1 VAFDAFLKLDGVPG
15 ESADAKHKGEIEV
28 LSFSFGVSQAGGA
41 PTGGGGGAGKASFT
55 DFHFTARTQKS
66 SPRLFVA
73 CAAGEHFKKAVLALR
88 KAGGKQQD
96 YITITFSEVRITSY
110 QAAGAAEADD
120 GPLDQVSLGYGK
132 IAIEYREQD
141 PKGALAPP
149 VKGGWDLK
157 ANKKV

>member
-1 VAFDAFLKLDGVPG
+1 VAFDAFLKIDGVQG
-15 ESADAKHKGEIEV
+15 ESTDAKHKDEIQV

-41 PTGGGGGAGKASFT
+41 PTGGGGGAGKASLT
-55 DFHFTARTQKS
+55 DLHFVARTQKS

-73 CAAGEHFKKAVLALR
+73 CAAGEHFTNAVLTLR

-96 YITITFSEVRITSY
+96 YLTLTLREVRVTSF
-110 QAAGAAEADD
+110 QESGSAEGDD
-120 GPLDQVSLGYGK
+120 VPVDQIALGYGK
-132 IAIEYREQD
+132 IEIEYRPQD
-141 PKGALAPP
+141 PKGALGPP